1 MNHIRKD
8 ILGLILAGGQSR
20 RMDGIDKGLVCFKKK
35 PMVSWIVDTLQ
46 GQVNSIAIN
55 ANRNQEKYR
64 IYTDQI
70 FSDQLGGFK
79 GPLAGLHAAMT
90 HSNESLIA
98 TVPCDSPFIPDNL
111 ICRLR
116 EPLNDSS
123 IDLTVVQTGSRI
135 QPVFSMAR
143 KSLKSS
149 LEKFLVD
156 GGRKIDIWYQNINI
170 HKVTFPNNTKH
181 FVNFN
186 SLKELR
192 SAEVTVNHPNP

>member
-1 MNHIRKD
+1 MNHKRKD

-20 RMDGIDKGLVCFKKK
+20 RMDGIDKGLICFKKK

-55 ANRNQEKYR
+55 ANRNQEKYKT
-64 IYTDQI
+64 YTDQI
-70 FSDQLGGFK
+70 FADELEGFI

-90 HSNESLIA
+90 HSKESLIA

-111 ICRLR
+111 ICRLS

-135 QPVFSMAR
+135 QPVFSIAR

-149 LEKFLVD
+149 LETFLAD
-156 GGRKIDIWYQNINI
+156 GGRKIDVWYQHINI
-170 HKVTFPNNTKH
+170 YKVIFPKILNI
-181 FVNFN
+181 
-186 SLKELR
+186 S
-192 SAEVTVNHPNP
+192 